1 MPAMKKRTPAET
13 AYSTGFELKGGHPS
27 LDLVNTL
34 DNRFR
39 EDGPV
44 ELLGNYAD
52 LLRFAQQLKL
62 LSVRHASVLAG
73 AANDGAAGRG
83 AAMRA
88 LESVRKLREATAAAL
103 YRAVDGRVPTAA
115 VTGTLERYFHDASR
129 HRRLSW
135 NRSTKRSP
143 APPGAGWVWARSE
156 TDLALPVWMLA
167 QAGSELMT
175 SPALDLLR
183 ACGSETCRWVFLDTS
198 KNHTRRW
205 CDMKICG
212 NRMKARRFHA
222 RRQGDGV

>member
-1 MPAMKKRTPAET
+1 MAET
-13 AYSTGFELKGGHPS
+13 AYPMDFQLKGGHAA

-52 LLRFAQQLKL
+52 LLRFAQQTKL
-62 LSVRHASVLAG
+62 LSVRQESLLAR
-73 AANDGAAGRG
+73 AANDGATSRG

-88 LESVRKLREATAAAL
+88 LESVRELREATATAL
-103 YRAVDGRVPTAA
+103 YGAVDGRVPTAA
-115 VTGTLERYFHDASR
+115 VIATLERYFLGASR
-129 HRRLSW
+129 HRRVSW
-135 NRSTKRSP
+135 NQAAKRCLT
-143 APPGAGWVWARSE
+143 PPRASWVWEYSE
-156 TDLALPVWMLA
+156 AEFALPVWKLA
-167 QAGSELMT
+167 QAISELMT
-175 SPALDLLR
+175 STMLDRLR
-183 ACGSETCRWVFLDTS
+183 ACGSETCQWLFLDTS

-222 RRQGDGV
+222 RRQSEGSTARQE

>member
-1 MPAMKKRTPAET
+1 MAET
-13 AYSTGFELKGGHPS
+13 ANSLGFELKGGHPA

-52 LLRFAQQLKL
+52 LLRFAQQAKL
-62 LSVRHASVLAG
+62 LNARQASLLAG

-88 LESVRKLREATAAAL
+88 LESARELREATATAL
-103 YRAVDGRVPTAA
+103 YGAVDGRSPAAA
-115 VTGTLERYFHDASR
+115 VIGTLERHFLGVSR

-135 NRSTKRSP
+135 NQSTRRSP
-143 APPGAGWVWARSE
+143 TPSGASWVWAGSE

-167 QAGSELMT
+167 QAVCELMT
-175 SPALDLLR
+175 STLLGRMR
-183 ACGSETCRWVFLDTS
+183 ACGSESCRWLFLDTS

-222 RRQGDGV
+222 RRQGDAT